1 MYVCVCVLVW
11 VLDWKLNELCKL
23 QAAGNRFI
31 YAAKIEFMQRKR
43 FHFVSKQD
51 FRFDLCA
58 MPCHMPHIPAA
69 RMFHSLFSLTLPLSL
84 SNCKRCWRL
93 KYLIQQLHDGKTRP
107 VYYCILYIHHAL
119 CVCVCV
125 YVCACV
131 HVSECCVCAV
141 SWPVWLIKWRA
152 KPTHLTPDRAKRGPF
167 PQMSFCQAERN
178 VRNKF

>member
-1 MYVCVCVLVW
+1 MNYASCRLLAIVSFMRL
-11 VLDWKLNELCKL
+11 KLNLCR
-23 QAAGNRFI
+23 GNVFISCQSKTFDSI
-31 YAAKIEFMQRKR
+31 YAPCHAT
-43 FHFVSKQD
+43 
-51 FRFDLCA
+51 
-58 MPCHMPHIPAA
+58 CHMPHIPAA
-69 RMFHSLFSLTLPLSL
+69 RMFLPLISLTLPLSL

-107 VYYCILYIHHAL
+107 VYYCILYIHHAP
-119 CVCVCV
+119 CISACEC
-125 YVCACV
+125 VCACV

-167 PQMSFCQAERN
+167 PQMSFCEAERN